1 MDVGVGSDGVAVGEG
16 LGVEVG
22 MDTVGVADGM
32 FDAGTGAA
40 VGWVS
45 MTVATGAG
53 DGSGVDVGDG
63 ATVGGARVAVG
74 DRAVA
79 VGPTAIA
86 GAVSSGPHATST
98 TVAAT
103 TASRS

>member
-63 ATVGGARVAVG
+63 ATVGGVRVAVG
-74 DRAVA
+74 GTAVA
-79 VGPTAIA
+79 VGPMAIA
-86 GAVSSGPHATST
+86 GAVFSGPHATST

-103 TASRS
+103 TTSRS